1 MNVNYK
7 MRTMREYLKSIE
19 DLTLAEAREKELN
32 LINELKKVR
41 VYSFET
47 AEEYNA
53 ISKSLVRVQQQI
65 SILTSRIME
74 EHLKSKEEL

>member
-1 MNVNYK
+1 
-7 MRTMREYLKSIE
+7 MREYLKSIE

>member
-1 MNVNYK
+1 MK
-7 MRTMREYLKSIE
+7 EYLKSIE
-19 DLTLAEAREKELN
+19 DLTLTEAREKELN

-47 AEEYNA
+47 AEEYEA

-74 EHLKSKEEL
+74 EHLKSKEK

>member
-1 MNVNYK
+1 
-7 MRTMREYLKSIE
+7 MRTMKEYLKSIE
-19 DLTLAEAREKELN
+19 DLTLTEAREKELN

-47 AEEYNA
+47 AEEYEA

-74 EHLKSKEEL
+74 EHLKSKEK

>member
-1 MNVNYK
+1 
-7 MRTMREYLKSIE
+7 MRTMKEYLKSIE

-47 AEEYNA
+47 AEEYSA
-53 ISKSLVRVQQQI
+53 ISKSLMRVQQQI

-74 EHLKSKEEL
+74 EHLKSKEK